1 MIECTSKNGVKVYV
15 TSTYDVE
22 PNIGGF
28 YCEVYLDE
36 NCDHKVDDFCISAD
50 VVNLDLDELYI
61 EKHIRDTVI
70 TVEKTLAVKIRN
82 RQRDNRR
89 ILGALNALVE
99 RYPELRFGQIL
110 FNYKFVNWS
119 NTDDGVRICDPFH
132 EEPADTF
139 KRVCE
144 QLKQLENKNNGS
156 DR

>member
-15 TSTYDVE
+15 TRTYDVE

-28 YCEVYLDE
+28 YCAVYLDE

-61 EKHIRDTVI
+61 EKYIRGTVI

-144 QLKQLENKNNGS
+144 QLKEI
-156 DR
+156 

>member
-15 TSTYDVE
+15 TRTYDVE

-28 YCEVYLDE
+28 YCEVYLDD
-36 NCDHKVDDFCISAD
+36 NCDHKVDDFCISAN
-50 VVNLDLDELYI
+50 VVNLDLDDLYI
-61 EKHIRDTVI
+61 ERHIRDTVI

-119 NTDDGVRICDPFH
+119 NTDDGVRICDPFY
-132 EEPADTF
+132 EEPADTL
-139 KRVCE
+139 KRV
-144 QLKQLENKNNGS
+144 QENINE
-156 DR
+156 

>member
-15 TSTYDVE
+15 TRTYDVE
-22 PNIGGF
+22 PNVGGF
-28 YCEVYLDE
+28 YCAVYLDE

-70 TVEKTLAVKIRN
+70 TVEKTFAVKIRN

-99 RYPELRFGQIL
+99 RHPDLRFGQIL

-119 NTDDGVRICDPFH
+119 NTDDGVRICVPFY
-132 EEPADTF
+132 EEPADTL
-139 KRVCE
+139 KRV
-144 QLKQLENKNNGS
+144 KENINE
-156 DR
+156 

>member
-15 TSTYDVE
+15 TRTYDVE

-28 YCEVYLDE
+28 YCAVYLDE

-50 VVNLDLDELYI
+50 VVKFDLDELYI
-61 EKHIRDTVI
+61 EKYIRDTVI
-70 TVEKTLAVKIRN
+70 TVEKTLAVKQRN

-89 ILGALNALVE
+89 IVE
-99 RYPELRFGQIL
+99 LLSTIVETYPDLRFGQIL
-110 FNYKFVNWS
+110 FNYKFVNWAS
-119 NTDDGVRICDPFH
+119 TDDGIRMCDPFY

-144 QLKQLENKNNGS
+144 QLK
-156 DR
+156 

>member
-15 TSTYDVE
+15 TRTYDVE

-28 YCEVYLDE
+28 YCAVYLDE

-70 TVEKTLAVKIRN
+70 TAEKTLAVKIRN

-89 ILGALNALVE
+89 IVGALNALVE
-99 RYPELRFGQIL
+99 RYPDLRFGQIL

-119 NTDDGVRICDPFH
+119 NTNDGVRICDPFY
-132 EEPADTF
+132 EEPTDTL
-139 KRVCE
+139 KRIG
-144 QLKQLENKNNGS
+144 ENINE
-156 DR
+156 

>member
-15 TSTYDVE
+15 TRTYDVE

-61 EKHIRDTVI
+61 EKHIRDTII

-82 RQRDNRR
+82 RQRDNRK
-89 ILGALNALVE
+89 IVGALNALVE
-99 RYPELRFGQIL
+99 RYPDLRFGQIL

-119 NTDDGVRICDPFH
+119 NTDDGVRICDPFY
-132 EEPADTF
+132 EEPADTL
-139 KRVCE
+139 KRV
-144 QLKQLENKNNGS
+144 KENINE
-156 DR
+156 

>member
-15 TSTYDVE
+15 TRTYDVE
-22 PNIGGF
+22 TNIGGF

-70 TVEKTLAVKIRN
+70 NVEKTLAVKQRN

-89 ILGALNALVE
+89 IVE
-99 RYPELRFGQIL
+99 LLSTIVETYPDLRFGQIL

-119 NTDDGVRICDPFH
+119 NTDDGIRICDPFY
-132 EEPADTF
+132 EEPEDTL
-139 KRVCE
+139 KRVHE
-144 QLKQLENKNNGS
+144 QLK
-156 DR
+156 

>member
-15 TSTYDVE
+15 TRTYDVE

-28 YCEVYLDE
+28 YCAVYLDE

-50 VVNLDLDELYI
+50 VANLDLDELYI

-89 ILGALNALVE
+89 ILGALNALIE
-99 RYPELRFGQIL
+99 RYPELRFGQVL

-119 NTDDGVRICDPFH
+119 NTDDGVKICDPFH

-144 QLKQLENKNNGS
+144 QLKQ
-156 DR
+156 

>member
-15 TSTYDVE
+15 TRTYDVE

-28 YCEVYLDE
+28 YCAVYLDE

-61 EKHIRDTVI
+61 EKYIRDTVI
-70 TVEKTLAVKIRN
+70 TAEKTLAVKIRN

-89 ILGALNALVE
+89 IVGALNALVE
-99 RYPELRFGQIL
+99 RYPGLRFGQIL

-119 NTDDGVRICDPFH
+119 NTDNGVRICDPFH

-144 QLKQLENKNNGS
+144 QLK
-156 DR
+156 

>member
-15 TSTYDVE
+15 TRTYDVE

-28 YCEVYLDE
+28 YCAVYLDE
-36 NCDHKVDDFCISAD
+36 NCDRKVDDFCISAD

-61 EKHIRDTVI
+61 ERYVRDTVI
-70 TVEKTLAVKIRN
+70 TADKTLAVKIRN

-89 ILGALNALVE
+89 IVGALNALVE
-99 RYPELRFGQIL
+99 SHPDLRFGQIL
-110 FNYKFVNWS
+110 FNYKFVNWC
-119 NTDDGVRICDPFH
+119 NTNDGVKICDPFY

-144 QLKQLENKNNGS
+144 QLK
-156 DR
+156 

>member
-15 TSTYDVE
+15 TRTYDVE
-22 PNIGGF
+22 PNVGGF
-28 YCEVYLDE
+28 YCAVYIDE

-144 QLKQLENKNNGS
+144 QLKQLEK
-156 DR
+156 

>member
-15 TSTYDVE
+15 TRTYDVE

-61 EKHIRDTVI
+61 EKYIRDTVI
-70 TVEKTLAVKIRN
+70 TAEKTLAVKIRN

-89 ILGALNALVE
+89 IVGFLNALVE
-99 RYPELRFGQIL
+99 RYPDLRFGQIL
-110 FNYKFVNWS
+110 FNYKFVNWY
-119 NTDDGVRICDPFH
+119 NTDDGVRICDPFY
-132 EEPADTF
+132 EEPADTL
-139 KRVCE
+139 KRV
-144 QLKQLENKNNGS
+144 KENINE
-156 DR
+156 

>member
-1 MIECTSKNGVKVYV
+1 MIECTSKNGIKVYV
-15 TSTYDVE
+15 TRTYDVE

-70 TVEKTLAVKIRN
+70 TAEKTLAVKIRN
-82 RQRDNRR
+82 RQRDNRKIVE
-89 ILGALNALVE
+89 ILNTLVE
-99 RYPELRFGQIL
+99 KCPDLRFGQIL

-119 NTDDGVRICDPFH
+119 NTDDGVRICDPFY
-132 EEPADTF
+132 EEPADTL
-139 KRVCE
+139 KRVR
-144 QLKQLENKNNGS
+144 ENINE
-156 DR
+156 

>member
-15 TSTYDVE
+15 TRTYDVE

-28 YCEVYLDE
+28 YCAVYLDE

-70 TVEKTLAVKIRN
+70 TAEKTLAVKIRN

-89 ILGALNALVE
+89 ILGALNALIE
-99 RYPELRFGQIL
+99 SYPDLRFGQIL

-119 NTDDGVRICDPFH
+119 NTDDGVRICDPFY
-132 EEPADTF
+132 EEPADTLS
-139 KRVCE
+139 RVKN
-144 QLKQLENKNNGS
+144 QLHGK
-156 DR
+156 D

>member
-15 TSTYDVE
+15 TRTYDVE

-61 EKHIRDTVI
+61 EKYIRDTVI
-70 TVEKTLAVKIRN
+70 TVEKTLAVKMRN
-82 RQRDNRR
+82 RQRDNRK
-89 ILGALNALVE
+89 IVGVLNALVE
-99 RYPELRFGQIL
+99 RYSDLRFGQIL

-119 NTDDGVRICDPFH
+119 NTDDGVRICDPFY
-132 EEPADTF
+132 EEPADTL
-139 KRVCE
+139 KRV
-144 QLKQLENKNNGS
+144 KENVNE
-156 DR
+156 

>member
-15 TSTYDVE
+15 TRTNDVE

-28 YCEVYLDE
+28 YCEVYLDD

-50 VVNLDLDELYI
+50 VVNLDLDQLYI

-144 QLKQLENKNNGS
+144 QLKQLEK
-156 DR
+156 

>member
-15 TSTYDVE
+15 TRTYDVE

-70 TVEKTLAVKIRN
+70 NVEKTLAVKQRN

-89 ILGALNALVE
+89 IVE
-99 RYPELRFGQIL
+99 LLSTIVETYPDLRFGQIL

-119 NTDDGVRICDPFH
+119 NTDDGIRICDPFY
-132 EEPADTF
+132 EEPADTL
-139 KRVCE
+139 KRVHE
-144 QLKQLENKNNGS
+144 QLK
-156 DR
+156 

>member
-15 TSTYDVE
+15 TRTYDVE
-22 PNIGGF
+22 PNKGGF
-28 YCEVYLDE
+28 YCAVYLDE
-36 NCDHKVDDFCISAD
+36 NCDHKVDDFSISAD

-82 RQRDNRR
+82 RQRDNKR
-89 ILGALNALVE
+89 ILGALNALIE
-99 RYPELRFGQIL
+99 SYPDLRFGQIL

-119 NTDDGVRICDPFH
+119 NTDDGVRICDPFY

-144 QLKQLENKNNGS
+144 QLKQ
-156 DR
+156 

>member
-15 TSTYDVE
+15 TRTYDVE

-36 NCDHKVDDFCISAD
+36 NCDHKVDDFCISAG

-61 EKHIRDTVI
+61 EKYIRDTVI
-70 TVEKTLAVKIRN
+70 SVEKTLAVKIRN

-89 ILGALNALVE
+89 IVGALNALVE
-99 RYPELRFGQIL
+99 RYPDLRFGQIL

-119 NTDDGVRICDPFH
+119 NTDDGVRICDPFY
-132 EEPADTF
+132 EEPADTL
-139 KRVCE
+139 KRAQGNINE
-144 QLKQLENKNNGS
+144 
-156 DR
+156 

>member
-15 TSTYDVE
+15 TRTYDVE

-82 RQRDNRR
+82 RQRDNRK
-89 ILGALNALVE
+89 IVGFLNALVE
-99 RYPELRFGQIL
+99 RYPDLRFGQIL

-119 NTDDGVRICDPFH
+119 NTDDGVRMCDPFY
-132 EEPADTF
+132 EEPADTL
-139 KRVCE
+139 KRV
-144 QLKQLENKNNGS
+144 KENINE
-156 DR
+156 

>member
-15 TSTYDVE
+15 TRTYDVE

-61 EKHIRDTVI
+61 EKHIRDTII

-89 ILGALNALVE
+89 ILGELNALVE
-99 RYPELRFGQIL
+99 RYPDLRFGQIL

-132 EEPADTF
+132 EEPADTL
-139 KRVCE
+139 KRVHE
-144 QLKQLENKNNGS
+144 QLKQ
-156 DR
+156 